1 MCVGWFQ
8 TRNDQVHQRRTFPW
22 LCAEGIFGRSRGAG
36 AWTRRATVSFKHMQ
50 TPTMCSLQKWV
61 TGGYRVYLGC
71 EMTKNIRP
79 EVCSEPLNLVKFFH
93 LVVRKVFLKWL
104 HIVCVFFGERK
115 IHLPEELDNEFAT
128 VSLHRMSLWLN
139 VGTFQVD
146 ADHSWKKW
154 SCWSPSP
161 P

>member
-1 MCVGWFQ
+1 MCIRWFQ
-8 TRNDQVHQRRTFPW
+8 TLVTQGGPKESGAWEPETSRNDQVHQRRTFPR

-79 EVCSEPLNLVKFFH
+79 EVCSEPLNLVNFFH
-93 LVVRKVFLKWL
+93 LVVPKVFLKWL
-104 HIVCVFFGERK
+104 RIVCF
-115 IHLPEELDNEFAT
+115 
-128 VSLHRMSLWLN
+128 LH
-139 VGTFQVD
+139 
-146 ADHSWKKW
+146 KKHT
-154 SCWSPSP
+154 SA
-161 P
+161 